1 MYREHV
7 PQIAAAMRADPRIFA
22 RGIMLAILSAR
33 TQFVRIGDQM
43 SDLEERG
50 ADSAG
55 LWGWKFDAYSY
66 LGEHTGALWEH
77 VRNGRTP
84 GGAIADLC
92 RVPGLGIVKAGFVC
106 QLMGFDV
113 GCLDTRNIDRLG
125 LLPRAYRSDGEERK
139 RKPAFQRKIARYVA
153 EVGGRAEVLWNDWCN
168 DAAKT
173 YATSGDEISR
183 AHLAIIPKDKRRTY
197 ARHREE
203 MPCILCPSDIPL

>member
-22 RGIMLAILSAR
+22 RGIMFAILSAR
-33 TQFVRIGDQM
+33 TQFPRVGDQL
-43 SDLEERG
+43 SEVEYIGRD
-50 ADSAG
+50 AAG
-55 LWGWKFDAYSY
+55 LWGWKFTAYEY
-66 LGEHTGALWEH
+66 LEEHTGALWEH

-139 RKPAFQRKIARYVA
+139 RKPAFQRKIARYVE

-168 DAAKT
+168 SVAKT
-173 YATSGDEISR
+173 YATSGEDIS
-183 AHLAIIPKDKRRTY
+183 AWHLAIIPKDKRRTY
-197 ARHREE
+197 ARRREE

>member
-1 MYREHV
+1 MYKEHV
-7 PQIAAAMRADPRIFA
+7 PQIAAAMREDPRIFE
-22 RGIMLAILSAR
+22 RGIMFAILSAR
-33 TQFVRIGDQM
+33 TQFVRISDQM
-43 SDLEERG
+43 SDLEDRG

-66 LGEHTGALWEH
+66 LGEHTGALWEL

-113 GCLDTRNIDRLG
+113 GCLDGRNVERLG
-125 LLPRAYRSDGEERK
+125 LDPEAYASQGAAHKARASFR
-139 RKPAFQRKIARYVA
+139 RKIDAYVA
-153 EVGGRAEVLWNDWCN
+153 ETGGRAEVLWDDWCN

-173 YATSGDEISR
+173 YATSGEDIS
-183 AHLAIIPKDKRRTY
+183 AWHLAIIPRDKRRTY
-197 ARHREE
+197 KRRREE
-203 MPCILCPSDIPL
+203 MPCILCPTDIPL